1 MTDASPAGTG
11 AATPPALSV
20 VPARPGL
27 RARAGARVTDLGFAA
42 GWGAV
47 KLLPEPVARGAFDA
61 AGRWAAGRQ
70 GRGVRQLRANLR
82 VATDG
87 RLTDAELDALTTR
100 AVRSYARYWQ
110 EAFRLPRLS
119 TERVVARTEVIGRE
133 HLDRARSRGAGLVM
147 VLPHSGNWDAAGVW
161 FTDYLDGPF
170 MTVAER
176 LRPESLY
183 RRFVD
188 YRESLGMRVVPLTGG
203 PRPSTEVL
211 REWLSDGG
219 VTCLLVDRNLGAG
232 GVPVS
237 LFGRQATFPGGAA
250 LLAERTGAPLVP
262 TVCQFT
268 PRGWRLVFS
277 PEVPVAGP
285 GRLRDRVAAAMQG
298 VADAFAEGIASQPE
312 DWHVPGRIWPDVP
325 PDGVPVPDGVP
336 AGPDGAPAGGPGGTG
351 RELR

>member
-1 MTDASPAGTG
+1 VSDAAPSAPGPAGPSL
-11 AATPPALSV
+11 AV

-27 RARAGARVTDLGFAA
+27 RVRAGARLTDLGFAA

-47 KLLPEPVARGAFDA
+47 KRLPEPVVRGAFDGGA
-61 AGRWAAGRQ
+61 RWAARRAGS
-70 GRGVRQLRANLR
+70 GVRQLRANLR
-82 VATDG
+82 VATG
-87 RLTDAELDALTTR
+87 GSLTDPELDELTTR

-119 TERVVARTEVIGRE
+119 SRRIVAGTEVVGLE
-133 HLDRARSRGAGLVM
+133 HLERARSRGTGLVM

-161 FTDYLDGPF
+161 FIDHLAGPF

-183 RRFVD
+183 RRFLE

-219 VTCLLVDRNLGAG
+219 VTCLLVDRNLGTG

-237 LFGRQATFPGGAA
+237 FFGRPATMPGGAA
-250 LLAERTGAPLVP
+250 LLAAQTGAALVP
-262 TVCQFT
+262 TVLSFT
-268 PRGWRLVFS
+268 ERGWRIAFS
-277 PEVPVAGP
+277 PEVPVTGS
-285 GRLRDRVAAAMQG
+285 GRLRDRVTATMQQ
-298 VADAFAEGIASQPE
+298 VADAFGAGIAERPE
-312 DWHVPGRIWPDVP
+312 DWHVLGRVWADVP
-325 PDGVPVPDGVP
+325 PDPVA
-336 AGPDGAPAGGPGGTG
+336 AGRP
-351 RELR
+351 